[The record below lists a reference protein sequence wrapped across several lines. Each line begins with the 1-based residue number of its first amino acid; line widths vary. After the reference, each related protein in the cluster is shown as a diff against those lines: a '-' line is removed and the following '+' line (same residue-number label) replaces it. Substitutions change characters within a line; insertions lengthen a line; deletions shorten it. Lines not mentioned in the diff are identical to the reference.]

1 MPAVVVGDLNASQ
14 FHVYGV
20 HEALKGAG
28 YVEPLGIQRASH
40 GVGDDTVEK
49 RINTHI
55 NSFNNFGSRPIIQ
68 VGPQMNGTFIDY
80 IFTTPM
86 RVLEYETVVDLD
98 ASGRFRGGPPS
109 DHNML
114 RAVVGL
120 PVAATRSQSSLV
132 LGSNANSASTARS
145 AAWPSSAWLNRVV
158 QASYRSA

>member
-1 MPAVVVGDLNASQ
+1 VVGDLNASQ

-28 YVEPLGIQRASH
+28 YVEPLGIQRSSH
-40 GVGDDTVEK
+40 AVGDGATVEK

-55 NSFNNFGSRPIIQ
+55 NSFNDFRAQPIIN
-68 VGPQMNGTFIDY
+68 VGPSMNGTFIDY

-98 ASGRFRGGPPS
+98 SSGRFRGGPPS

-120 PVAATRSQSSLV
+120 P
-132 LGSNANSASTARS
+132 
-145 AAWPSSAWLNRVV
+145 
-158 QASYRSA
+158 